1 VHTPATIVINSLIA
15 DTVELTCK
23 KSATLRIKN
32 ITANAV
38 KLDDENSANL
48 RLEGGKITDITG
60 NVINSSYACFA
71 GTVSGRDDVTAGSG
85 STWTLG
91 SCA

>member
-1 VHTPATIVINSLIA
+1 VHTPAIIVINSLIA
-15 DTVELTCK
+15 DTVELSCK

-48 RLEGGKITDITG
+48 SKITDIMG

-71 GTVSGRDDVTAGSG
+71 GTLSGRDDVTAGSG